1 MQSPYPMRF
10 RNNRNSHIHTL
21 FEISNT
27 HQCTCY
33 VVQSSVFLL
42 FFLTATSCLLF
53 LHVSHRYLITLFM
66 LYVTILYDIEHD
78 ISCINIAMYFGYSL
92 KEKWISVK
100 KLMIVFN
107 FISGKRFIISHNYS
121 LYLSVVFDPTWL
133 LLKIMTL

>member
-1 MQSPYPMRF
+1 MQSPYPMRI

-33 VVQSSVFLL
+33 VVQSSFPAIFLL
-42 FFLTATSCLLF
+42 LHLVFFSYA
-53 LHVSHRYLITLFM
+53 SHNRYLITLFM
-66 LYVTILYDIEHD
+66 LNVTILYDIEHD
-78 ISCINIAMYFGYSL
+78 IACINIAMYFGFSL